1 MKEKTKSAV
10 VRQLE
15 IIGEAAK
22 AVPADIRALAPDID
36 WRNISGMRDRIIH
49 AYFNVDYI
57 LVWDTIVS
65 DVPVLES
72 RIEMLVNELKK

>member
-1 MKEKTKSAV
+1 
-10 VRQLE
+10 
-15 IIGEAAK
+15 
-22 AVPADIRALAPDID
+22 
-36 WRNISGMRDRIIH
+36 MRDRIIH
-49 AYFNVDYI
+49 AYFNVDYN